1 MTGRLNGKF
10 ALITAAAAGIGRAT
24 ALAFAREG
32 ASVLATDIDEVGLR
46 SLAEQGMTTAIL
58 NVRDADAIEALVAAQ
73 GRIDILFNAA
83 GFVHHGTILEC
94 PPEDWDRSF
103 DLNVGSTY
111 RTIRA
116 VLPGMLAQGSG
127 SIINVASAASSIK
140 GVPNRAVY
148 SATKAALIGLTKS
161 VAVDFAATGVRC
173 NAICPGTVDT
183 PSLAGRMAAAA
194 DPAAA
199 RRDFIARQPM
209 GRLGTAEEIAHLA
222 VYLASDESGFTS
234 GAALLID
241 GAWAA

>member
-1 MTGRLNGKF
+1 
-10 ALITAAAAGIGRAT
+10 
-24 ALAFAREG
+24 
-32 ASVLATDIDEVGLR
+32 
-46 SLAEQGMTTAIL
+46 
-58 NVRDADAIEALVAAQ
+58 
-73 GRIDILFNAA
+73 
-83 GFVHHGTILEC
+83 
-94 PPEDWDRSF
+94 
-103 DLNVGSTY
+103 
-111 RTIRA
+111 
-116 VLPGMLAQGSG
+116 MLAQGSG

-222 VYLASDESGFTS
+222 VYLASDESSFTS